1 MRSSILSPPQ
11 PIKSKSKSYIL
22 TVFQKLLELK
32 QITSLLRFTQ
42 RHAHSE
48 VSSHRF
54 VQWHLVHWVLN
65 CVAWPLVW
73 KACGSQQDLSF
84 HRTKINQST
93 FMLYPFQVKTLLIC
107 CGWVRQMRIVHL
119 VIKFD
124 HNGKV
129 IIHTFWRENSI
140 LISFTST
147 QNWWTSCLIERRC
160 KSLVP

>member
-54 VQWHLVHWVLN
+54 VQWHLVHWVLTLCGLAT
-65 CVAWPLVW
+65 CVESLSITSR
-73 KACGSQQDLSF
+73 SQLSQNQNKPKHFYALSF
-84 HRTKINQST
+84 SGKNT
-93 FMLYPFQVKTLLIC
+93 PDLLWLSAPDAHC
-107 CGWVRQMRIVHL
+107 PLG
-119 VIKFD
+119 
-124 HNGKV
+124 N
-129 IIHTFWRENSI
+129 
-140 LISFTST
+140 
-147 QNWWTSCLIERRC
+147 
-160 KSLVP
+160 